1 MFGIISLV
9 LVGNLMKY
17 FVYMVVCSDGTVYT
31 GYTTNLSERIK
42 QHNSNSQGAKY
53 TRTRQPVKLAYYEIK
68 NNQYDK
74 GYKKDPEIE
83 QIVIPFIK

>member
-1 MFGIISLV
+1 
-9 LVGNLMKY
+9 MKY
-17 FVYMVVCSDGTVYT
+17 FVYMVVCSDGTLYT

-68 NNQYDK
+68 NNQRNAMRRER
-74 GYKKDPEIE
+74 EIKRLTRSE
-83 QIVIPFIK
+83 KLKLIEDFRNNL